1 MNPVGASRPSW
12 WLLAGPSVILL
23 AIWMAGPLG
32 GALYFSLVRKNLMN
46 PMLEGFVWFDNYIN
60 LLNDPVFW
68 ISIVNTLVLVGSV
81 LLITVVAGIL
91 LALLMTE
98 EFPGRG
104 LARLLVISPF
114 FVMPVV
120 AALVWKNMLMH
131 PVYGLIAWVQ
141 KSVGLPVTDWFEDY
155 PMLAI
160 IIIISWRWIPFA
172 MLVFLTSLQSMP
184 EEQREAA
191 RLDGAGPIQ
200 MFFRIVLPH
209 LGQAIA
215 AVLMIECIFFL
226 AIYAEVFTTTSGGP
240 GTATTNL
247 VYVIYKRGFN
257 EWNFGSASAG
267 GIYAVI
273 LANIVAFFLIRM
285 IAKNMK
291 NQETWK

>member
-1 MNPVGASRPSW
+1 MNPVGATRPSW
-12 WLLAGPSVILL
+12 WLLTGPSVVLL
-23 AIWMAGPLG
+23 LIWMIGPLA
-32 GALYFSLVRKNLMN
+32 GALYFSFVRKNLMN
-46 PMLEGFVWFDNYIN
+46 PNLTGFVWFQNYIN
-60 LLNDPVFW
+60 LLHDPVFW

-81 LLITVVAGIL
+81 LVITVVVGIL
-91 LALLMTE
+91 LALLMSE
-98 EFPGRG
+98 DFPGRT
-104 LARLLVISPF
+104 LARLLLISPF

-131 PVYGLIAWVQ
+131 PVYGIMSWVQ
-141 KSVGLPVTDWFEDY
+141 RSLGLPVTDWFQDF
-155 PMLAI
+155 PMTAI
-160 IIIISWRWIPFA
+160 IIIISWEWIPFA

-191 RLDGAGPIQ
+191 RLDGAGPLQ

-209 LGQAIA
+209 LSQAIA

-226 AIYAEVFTTTSGGP
+226 SIYAEIFTTTSGGP

-273 LANIVAFFLIRM
+273 LANFVAFFLIRL
-285 IAKNMK
+285 IARNMK